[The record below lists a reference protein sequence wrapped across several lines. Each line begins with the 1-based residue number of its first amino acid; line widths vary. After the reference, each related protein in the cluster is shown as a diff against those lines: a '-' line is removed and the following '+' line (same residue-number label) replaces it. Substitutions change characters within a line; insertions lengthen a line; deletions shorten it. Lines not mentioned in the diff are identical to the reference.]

1 MIFLSTLIAMTEG
14 VPQKVKVK
22 SILVMCSIIYVL
34 NIMRLVM
41 FYPIA
46 RNDCIANPNQAECL
60 SGMWDWHT
68 SVYEWGFLLSL
79 IHI

>member
-22 SILVMCSIIYVL
+22 SILVMRTTYVL

-46 RNDCIANPNQAECL
+46 LTIA
-60 SGMWDWHT
+60 
-68 SVYEWGFLLSL
+68 LLIRTKQVS
-79 IHI
+79 I